1 MTGPVFS
8 AITTSMNE
16 KSKRL
21 RRAIKITTILA
32 IALAAPISVMIYL
45 RVTRGDSL
53 RDLGEVQPFIV
64 KDRSGNYF
72 DHTQLTNHV
81 TVVALFPKT
90 CEGGSQIGSK
100 SSSEIGSTTCTKMIT
115 ASAMAGAW
123 LSKNLATEPNK
134 PKAPVQQIAVVP
146 PGQLIGFEDGAGWRT
161 FDHDVFST
169 QQIVPGDP
177 SLTPPGFYAI
187 DPTRHFRAKFPLDV
201 NGHVVW
207 KDFETA
213 LSRMTMNL
221 YFNDY
226 LAKRTFFGPV
236 KESAKPS
243 PP

>member
-1 MTGPVFS
+1 MNPNLNLMTDGIFS
-8 AITTSMNE
+8 AITAPMDE
-16 KSKRL
+16 KSQRL

-32 IALAAPISVMIYL
+32 VALAAPIGVMIYL

-72 DHTQLTNHV
+72 DHTQLINHV

-90 CEGGSQIGSK
+90 CDGEPACYQ
-100 SSSEIGSTTCTKMIT
+100 MIK
-115 ASAMAGAW
+115 ASAVAGAW

-134 PKAPVQQIAVVP
+134 PKAAVQQVAVVP
-146 PGQLIGFEDGAGWRT
+146 PGFEAGAGWRV
-161 FDHDVFST
+161 FDLNVFSA

-187 DPTRHFRAKFPLDV
+187 DPRRHFRARFPMDADG
-201 NGHVVW
+201 NVVW

-236 KESAKPS
+236 KEPAKPS

>member
-1 MTGPVFS
+1 MLLTDILFS
-8 AITTSMNE
+8 AINVDMNE

-21 RRAIKITTILA
+21 RRAIKITSILA
-32 IALAAPISVMIYL
+32 IALAAPIGIMIYL

-53 RDLGEVQPFIV
+53 RDFGEVQPFIV
-64 KDRSGNYF
+64 KDRAGAYF

-81 TVVALFPKT
+81 TVVALYPKS
-90 CEGGSQIGSK
+90 CDGSAGTI
-100 SSSEIGSTTCTKMIT
+100 CTKMIK
-115 ASAMAGAW
+115 ASAVAGAW

-134 PKAPVQQIAVVP
+134 PKAPVQQVAVVP
-146 PGQLIGFEDGAGWRT
+146 EGFEAATGWRV
-161 FDHDVFST
+161 FDLNVFSL

-177 SLTPPGFYAI
+177 TLTAPGFYAI
-187 DPTRHFRAKFPLDV
+187 DPLRHFRARFPLDV
-201 NGHVVW
+201 DGNVVW

-236 KESAKPS
+236 KEPAKPS
-243 PP
+243 RP